1 MAYMHKIKAQLYDNV
16 LTEDPNDFIA
26 RVTSEKSLNVED
38 ICQSASNRGGAD
50 ISSEA
55 MGHAVNLWLKE
66 MAYRLCDG
74 FAVNTGYFNV
84 QPGIRGTF
92 NSPTEHFS
100 PEKHTLGFD
109 FHQGALLRKRLDSVE
124 VSITGVADP
133 TLAIAQV
140 TDVKTGSVND
150 LLTPNRNLK
159 IWGHKLKIIGENAAN
174 GVYFVNQETQLR
186 VKVDASDVVT
196 NNPSELI
203 IVIPGLDAGI
213 YKLEIATQFSGNN
226 HSQLKE
232 PRTAVFERIL
242 TVL

>member
-26 RVTSEKSLNVED
+26 RVVSEKSLSIDD
-38 ICQSASNRGGAD
+38 ICQSAANRGGAD
-50 ISSEA
+50 ISAEA
-55 MGHAVNLWLKE
+55 MGHAVSLWLKE

-74 FAVNTGYFNV
+74 FAVNTGWFNA
-84 QPGIRGTF
+84 QAHIKGTF

-100 PEKHTLGFD
+100 PEKHTIGFD

-124 VSITGVADP
+124 INITGVADP

-140 TDVKTGSVND
+140 VDVKTGSVND

-159 IWGHKLKIIGENAAN
+159 IWGHKLKIAGENDAN
-174 GVYFVNQETQLR
+174 GVYFVNQETETR
-186 VKVDASDVVT
+186 VKVDAQDIVT
-196 NNPSELI
+196 NDPSELI
-203 IVIPGLDAGI
+203 IVIPALPSGT
-213 YKLEIATQFSGNN
+213 YKLEIATQYSSNKTN
-226 HSQLKE
+226 LLKE
-232 PRTAVFERIL
+232 PRTAIFERIL